1 MSSKEKPENVGRRSF
16 LKTTTAGAGILALGG
31 IVPRSAEAQAR
42 PAKWAA
48 ETDVVV
54 LGGGGGGLFA
64 AIEAAAA
71 GAKVIL
77 LESMPTVGGSSAICG
92 GDIVFAGTDLQKGK
106 GIEDSNKLL
115 YGDFMKA
122 GKNRN
127 VPELVQ
133 TYVDNQ
139 LETYERMKKLG
150 VTYKAVV
157 QGEGS
162 AARSHRT
169 NPAELIAILKKEA
182 DRLGVRTRLES
193 PATRL
198 VTNAEGRVV
207 GVKAMQA
214 GKEVAIGARKGVV
227 VATGGFSNNPE
238 LLDELKVG
246 FSKVRSMA
254 APGCRGDGFIMLAKQ
269 GAHMRDLPSLK
280 ASFSQHPKS
289 KPGKRQPVNTYR
301 VGSIIVNKQGR
312 RFVNEGLG
320 HKDLPEFV
328 LKQPDGVA
336 YELFDS
342 KIAPEAA
349 AKSMMIK
356 VEDLEQW
363 MIKANTLDE
372 AAAKAGIP
380 ADALKDSVA
389 KYNQYVDA
397 GKDPDFGRDGLIGHV
412 GKLIKIDTP
421 PFYIVE
427 SICAIL
433 GTYCGAQVDGKA
445 QVLDVYGQPIPG
457 LFAAGEVIG
466 GLHGDGY
473 IGGTAFGK
481 ALIFGRLAG
490 KNVVGTAAKKK

>member
-1 MSSKEKPENVGRRSF
+1 MSKKENLNNVDRRRF
-16 LKTTTAGAGILALGG
+16 LKTTAAGAGVLALGG
-31 IVPRSAEAQAR
+31 IVPRAAKAAQAK
-42 PAKWAA
+42 PVKWTS

-54 LGGGGGGLFA
+54 LGGGAGGLFA

-71 GAKVIL
+71 GSKVIL
-77 LESMPTVGGSSAICG
+77 LESMISVGGSSAICG
-92 GDIVFAGTDLQKGK
+92 GDIVFAGTDLQKEK
-106 GIEDSNKLL
+106 GIEDSNQLL
-115 YGDFMKA
+115 YDDFMKA
-122 GKNRN
+122 GKKRN

-133 TYVDNQ
+133 TYIDNQ
-139 LETYERMKKLG
+139 METYERLKKLG

-162 AARSHRT
+162 VPRSHRT
-169 NPAELIAILKKEA
+169 NPADVIAILKKEA
-182 DRLGVRTRLES
+182 DRLGVKTYLES

-198 VTNAEGRVV
+198 VTNADGRVT
-207 GVKAMQA
+207 GVLATQA

-227 VATGGFSNNPE
+227 VATGGMSNNPE
-238 LLDELKVG
+238 LLDELKIG

-254 APGCRGDGFIMLAKQ
+254 ALGSKGDGFIMLSKQ
-269 GAHMRDLPSLK
+269 GARMKDLPSLK

-289 KPGKRQPVNTYR
+289 KPGKRQAINTYR
-301 VGSIIVNKQGR
+301 VGSIIVNRSGK

-328 LKQPDGVA
+328 LQQDGAV

-342 KIAPEAA
+342 KIAPDAA
-349 AKSMMIK
+349 TKSMIIK
-356 VEDLEQW
+356 QEDLEQW
-363 MIKANTLDE
+363 VIKADTLDE
-372 AAAKAGIP
+372 AAAKVGIP
-380 ADALKDSVA
+380 ADALKETVA

-397 GKDPDFGRDGLIGHV
+397 GKDPEFGRDGLIGHV

-427 SICAIL
+427 AICAIL
-433 GTYCGAQVDGKA
+433 GTYCGAQVNNKA
-445 QVLDVYGQPIPG
+445 QVLDVYGEPIPG
-457 LFAAGEVIG
+457 LFAAGEVTG

-481 ALIFGRLAG
+481 ALIFGRIAG
-490 KNVVGTAAKKK
+490 KNVAVATTAKK

>member
-1 MSSKEKPENVGRRSF
+1 MNHKEKPWSPDRRNF
-16 LKTTTAGAGILALGG
+16 LKATATGAGILALNG
-31 IVPRSAEAQAR
+31 IAPYLAEARIR

-92 GDIVFAGTDLQKGK
+92 GDIVFAGTDLQKEK

-115 YGDFMKA
+115 YSDFMKA

-127 VPELVQ
+127 IPEMVQ
-133 TYVDNQ
+133 NYVDNQ
-139 LETYERMKKLG
+139 LETYEHLKKLG

-162 AARSHRT
+162 VPRSHRT

-182 DRLGVRTRLES
+182 DRLGVRTRVES

-198 VTNAEGRVV
+198 ITNAEGRVV
-207 GVKAMQA
+207 GVLANQG
-214 GKEVAIGARKGVV
+214 GKEIAVGARRGVV

-254 APGCRGDGFIMLAKQ
+254 APGCRGDGFIMLAKL

-301 VGSIIVNKQGR
+301 VGSIIINKQGK

-328 LKQPDGVA
+328 LKQPDGIS
-336 YELFDS
+336 YEVFDS
-342 KIAPEAA
+342 KIAPQAA
-349 AKSMMIK
+349 TKSMMIK
-356 VEDLEQW
+356 EEELEQW
-363 MIKANTLDE
+363 GIKANSLDE
-372 AAAKAGIP
+372 LAAKAGVP
-380 ADALKDSVA
+380 ADALKDTVA
-389 KYNQYVDA
+389 RYNQYVDA

-412 GKLIKIDTP
+412 GKLIRIDTP
-421 PFYIVE
+421 PFYLIE
-427 SICAIL
+427 GICAIL
-433 GTYCGAQVDGKA
+433 GTYCGAQVNSKA
-445 QVLDVYGQPIPG
+445 QVLDVYGQTIPG
-457 LFAAGEVIG
+457 LYAAGEVLG

-490 KNVVGTAAKKK
+490 KNAAAATARKK